1 LFISFSCSFAPVGA
15 LLHSAKKILRKRNMK
30 TTSDLLQELQVI
42 IDQYL
47 KLVKDLS
54 SEHREELISKLGDE
68 ETVQKYQDQELKR
81 FDDEFKI
88 MGLLIARSRN

>member
-1 LFISFSCSFAPVGA
+1 
-15 LLHSAKKILRKRNMK
+15 MK